1 MGFTFGR
8 RRTDARQDNREIPA
22 ADNALSEILR
32 EMRAITS
39 DQRTTPDQRS
49 KSDQRTDTALSD
61 TPRGTRPSLDSTA
74 RPANLKEDQFRGV
87 RPSFGTRASRALTW
101 FLIAAFISVG
111 SIFAWQSY
119 GAWLI
124 CDRQQ
129 ATTCLREQRPRG
141 TDLLQRLPIGTY
153 RYDRRCP
160 QVQQTHAVSHPAG

>member
-119 GAWLI
+119 GAAAKEKLASWAIGWLLP
-124 CDRQQ
+124 
-129 ATTCLREQRPRG
+129 TLRPPPDIAPVAPAARFSEVQ
-141 TDLLQRLPIGTY
+141 LQ
-153 RYDRRCP
+153 
-160 QVQQTHAVSHPAG
+160 